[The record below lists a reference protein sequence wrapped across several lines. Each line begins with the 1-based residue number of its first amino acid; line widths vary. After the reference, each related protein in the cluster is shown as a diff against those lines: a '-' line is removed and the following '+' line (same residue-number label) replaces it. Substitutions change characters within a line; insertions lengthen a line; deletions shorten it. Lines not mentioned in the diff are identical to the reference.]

1 MFFKPFEYYI
11 MRPPERMRLM
21 CLSLINSLKYNDGP
35 LSELSDHSVDKNI
48 SKISYTNWNKN
59 LVETEST
66 VRLKYFFANYLVG
79 FYGPR
84 LKKKH
89 KRDFDVDNIWYQI
102 YDANSGDYHGWHD
115 HMPNPF
121 LSNIWYLELPK
132 DHGTEFKVKNKIIK
146 PKVKTGDLIVFPPNI
161 LHRSP
166 PNDSNETKSIVSFN
180 LMESTD

>member
-21 CLSLINSLKYNDGP
+21 CLSLIGSLKHNDGS
-35 LSELSDHSVDKNI
+35 LSEPSDDSADKNI
-48 SKISYTNWNKN
+48 SKISYTNWEKYP
-59 LVETEST
+59 VETEST
-66 VRLKYFFANYLVG
+66 LRLKYFFANYLSA

-89 KRDFDVDNIWYQI
+89 KIDFDVNKIWYQI
-102 YDANSGDYHGWHD
+102 YEANSGDYHGWHD

-132 DHGTEFKVKNKIIK
+132 GYGTEFKVKNKIIK

-166 PNDSNETKSIVSFN
+166 PNNSNEIKSIVSFN
-180 LMESTD
+180 LIKSTD